1 MLLGSKLRCEID
13 TIIKTWKK
21 SQSNGGV
28 RQNILYNMDTYR
40 LIFESMLNIVG
51 NYYIN
56 KKNQEPGN
64 DGCRVKP

>member
-1 MLLGSKLRCEID
+1 MLLGSKLRCEVEA
-13 TIIKTWKK
+13 IIKIWKRR
-21 SQSNGGV
+21 QSIGGV

-56 KKNQEPGN
+56 KRNQEPGN
-64 DGCRVKP
+64 YICRVKP